1 MAVFLIECVEKV
13 FLNIIVVV
21 CDYSDPQK
29 SAYGSKSLQR
39 SVHCRAKASHV
50 HQIEF
55 SEHVPS
61 LESSR
66 VLVRRRHLPDEYM
79 VVFLE

>member
-13 FLNIIVVV
+13 FLNIIVVA
-21 CDYSDPQK
+21 CDYSDQQK
-29 SAYGSKSLQR
+29 SANGSKTMLR

-55 SEHVPS
+55 SEHVQS

-66 VLVRRRHLPDEYM
+66 VLVRLCHLPDEYM